1 MASWSMERIAALTA
15 NSSHSSATLN
25 TVSLAVSSVIRSAKQ
40 RASSARW
47 CQYSGSLTS
56 GAMGMERALSRTTH
70 PNTGNAMNTGNALLF
85 LFQIAIMTLIIER
98 MAAA

>member
-1 MASWSMERIAALTA
+1 
-15 NSSHSSATLN
+15 
-25 TVSLAVSSVIRSAKQ
+25 LAVSSPNCSAKM
-40 RASSARW
+40 RASLARW
-47 CQYSGSLTS
+47 CQYLGSLTS

-70 PNTGNAMNTGNALLF
+70 LNTGNAMWF